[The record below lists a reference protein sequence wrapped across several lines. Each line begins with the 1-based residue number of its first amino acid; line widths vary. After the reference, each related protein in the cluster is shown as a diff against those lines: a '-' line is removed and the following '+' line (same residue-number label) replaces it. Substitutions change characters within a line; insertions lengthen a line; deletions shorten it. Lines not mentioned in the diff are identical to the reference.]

1 MRIISFLSVLF
12 LTFLFMR
19 CSKSSSSDVDLNKG
33 LLAYYP
39 FNGNANDQSSYHLDG
54 KIENGVTFTEDV
66 SGKANSAVTFDGT
79 SGYILV
85 QDSNSILAPD
95 VVSVSFL
102 VNLTDVTNRSALIN
116 KVDINSS
123 FGLSYGIN
131 VSSPTTNQKFN
142 FGIVP
147 NGFDCSS
154 SNYDLNNIID
164 NGTAIGVN
172 KWYHVVAIF
181 SDSSQK
187 LYVNG
192 ALTTSDKRNFGNLNK
207 CSSNKSF
214 LMGGWWQGDII
225 SLHGSLDE
233 VRVYNRELNQ
243 DEITELA
250 RPVVK

>member
-1 MRIISFLSVLF
+1 MQQ
-12 LTFLFMR
+12 
-19 CSKSSSSDVDLNKG
+19 SSGSDVDLNKG

-39 FNGNANDQSSYHLDG
+39 FDGNANDQSSNHLDG
-54 KIENGVTFTEDV
+54 EIQNGVTFTQDA

-85 QDSNSILAPD
+85 QDNNGILSPD
-95 VVSVSFL
+95 VVSISFL
-102 VNLTDVTNRSALIN
+102 VNLTDVASRSALIN

-131 VSSPTTNQKFN
+131 VSSPTTNDKFN

-154 SNYDLNNIID
+154 SNYDLTNIID
-164 NGTAIGVN
+164 NGIAIGVN
-172 KWYHVVAIF
+172 KWYHVVATF

-192 ALTTSDKRNFGNLNK
+192 ALTTSIKRSFGSLNK
-207 CSSNKSF
+207 CSTNKSF
-214 LMGGWWQGDII
+214 LMGGWWLGDII

-243 DEITELA
+243 DEINELA
-250 RPVVK
+250 KPVNK